1 MARVTIVVAR
11 HAIPAV
17 SEIRALLPSARQAL
31 SRLPPLERTAV
42 PAMQSGTTAIGKVLP
57 LLAGARPYAPDL
69 IAGLFNGF
77 GGSTAGYYDANGHYS
92 RIMLELGQ
100 GGGTGALATLAGVSG
115 PGLNAYR
122 TGLLARCPGGA
133 VEPAPDASNPF
144 VPPGVVGLCNPK
156 DNHP

>member
-1 MARVTIVVAR
+1 VLTQVVPVAR

-42 PAMQSGTTAIGKVLP
+42 PAMQSGTTAIGKVL
-57 LLAGARPYAPDL
+57 LLLEGARPYAPDL

-100 GGGTGALATLAGVSG
+100 GGGTGALAALAGVSG
-115 PGLNAYR
+115 PGFNAYR

-133 VEPAPDASNPF
+133 VEPAPDGSNPF
-144 VPPGVVGLCNPK
+144 VPPGTVGLCNPK